1 LEVNQ
6 VKNPLPLG
14 LGVSDRIKYDISSAL
29 KFNKDNAEA
38 LVELLD
44 YIDSELY
51 DVVDEIEQAKESGI
65 SMEARLEKYK
75 DAIEDLGFQR
85 VNE

>member
-1 LEVNQ
+1 MS
-6 VKNPLPLG
+6 KNICERHDFALNKLH
-14 LGVSDRIKYDISSAL
+14 RIKYDISSAL